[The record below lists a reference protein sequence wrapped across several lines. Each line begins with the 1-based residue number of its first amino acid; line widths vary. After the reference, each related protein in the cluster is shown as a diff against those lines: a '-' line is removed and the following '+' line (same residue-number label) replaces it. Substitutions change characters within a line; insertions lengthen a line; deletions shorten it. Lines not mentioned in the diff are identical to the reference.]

1 MSRPIVFGKAESVY
15 VRAVR
20 LTLLEKGVPHDIVD
34 VDVFAPSGITPDY
47 LQRHPFRRI
56 PAFAHGD
63 FALYESGAIA
73 RYVDEA
79 FAGPT
84 LQPCEPRE
92 RARMNQVLSIL
103 DSYCY
108 RTMVWDIFVE
118 HVRAP
123 VWGRSPDRYRI
134 ETAWPKAETCLMA
147 LQDIRGAGPYLSG
160 PTLSLSDIFA
170 APMFDYFLQVPESR
184 QRLSHYRGL
193 TEWWDMIAQ
202 RPSMEAS
209 QPPRS

>member
-20 LTLLEKGVPHDIVD
+20 LVLLEKGVPHDLVEVD
-34 VDVFAPSGITPDY
+34 AFAPSGVSTDY
-47 LQRHPFRRI
+47 LQRHPFGRI

-63 FALYESGAIA
+63 FTLYESSAIA

-79 FAGPT
+79 FAGPI
-84 LQPCEPRE
+84 LQPREPRD

-123 VWGRSPDRYRI
+123 MQGRLPDQQRI
-134 ETAWPKAETCLMA
+134 AAAWPKAEICLAA

-160 PTLSLSDIFA
+160 PALNLSDLFA
-170 APMFDYFLQVPESR
+170 APMFGYFLQVSEAGQRMSR
-184 QRLSHYRGL
+184 YPGL
-193 TEWWDMIAQ
+193 TEWWDMVAR
-202 RPSMEAS
+202 RPSMRAS
-209 QPPRS
+209 QPPRP